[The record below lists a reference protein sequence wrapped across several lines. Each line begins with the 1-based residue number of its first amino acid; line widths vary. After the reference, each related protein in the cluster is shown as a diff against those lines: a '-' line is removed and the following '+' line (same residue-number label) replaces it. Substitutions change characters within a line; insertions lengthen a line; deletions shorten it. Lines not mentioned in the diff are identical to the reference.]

1 MHDICHSY
9 VNVSIYITEFAV
21 NISDL
26 WFMTTKKVSP
36 AYSYDSVR
44 ID

>member
-26 WFMTTKKVSP
+26 WFMTTKKSFT
-36 AYSYDSVR
+36 SLQLRLGED
-44 ID
+44 

>member
-1 MHDICHSY
+1 MHDIRHSY

-26 WFMTTKKVSP
+26 WFMTTKKFHQLTVTT
-36 AYSYDSVR
+36 R
-44 ID
+44 